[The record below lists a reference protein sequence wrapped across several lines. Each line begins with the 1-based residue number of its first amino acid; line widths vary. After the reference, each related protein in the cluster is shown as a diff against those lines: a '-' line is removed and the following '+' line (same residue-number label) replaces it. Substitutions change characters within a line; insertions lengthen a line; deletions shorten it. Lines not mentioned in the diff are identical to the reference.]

1 MSKVFVD
8 FGMIFE
14 KISIL
19 FENFYVTYI
28 IPYIFA
34 DDMNKWVPRDATP
47 KIHISSAF
55 TSVPSSSEYESESN
69 AMLRLRSNKAFI
81 KSMPAIR

>member
-1 MSKVFVD
+1 MSKVFID

-14 KISIL
+14 KISNL
-19 FENFYVTYI
+19 FEKNFILLI

-34 DDMNKWVPRDATP
+34 TDMNKWVPRDATP
-47 KIHISSAF
+47 INHISSAF
-55 TSVPSSSEYESESN
+55 TSVSSSSEYEFESDD
-69 AMLRLRSNKAFI
+69 MLRLKSNNAFI